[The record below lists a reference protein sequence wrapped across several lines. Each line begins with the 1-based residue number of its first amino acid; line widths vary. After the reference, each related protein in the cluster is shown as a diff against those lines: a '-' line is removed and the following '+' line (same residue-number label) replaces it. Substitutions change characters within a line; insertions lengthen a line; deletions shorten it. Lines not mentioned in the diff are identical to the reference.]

1 MYTLLFCA
9 TVIALAS
16 AATVTT
22 TGANPNPKAFPEK
35 GLRTQ
40 NFATIRFLNQLS
52 TVSNGVFQ
60 ADGDDFTS
68 LNQIEAFVVVS
79 GETDQEVNFSGGGDG
94 ITNYETI
101 TLAEDPVSS
110 FTIALRNTPSDA
122 MDTAAT
128 LVTCPSIAV
137 DGLRKTIVLTQI
149 ESPVN
154 EVDTCTTTSGSS
166 ACTRQVG
173 TEVRFECE
181 VFSESLTPARTC
193 TTLPADFLQ
202 FHESTCPLRLVRTDA
217 IASVSADETVS
228 RIIDAPTETLAYAS
242 GYELEGTSATYPEDD
257 NDVRRYSTIVTGSLE
272 ADVETLKTG
281 YLNVLNAAYIEED
294 DDDANTNTRK
304 LSSVFVVV
312 CNDGACNEVVASK
325 TVARGSFFDWL
336 ELRAAQYRVEVYGAG
351 VTLNNFRDAGIST
364 LTTTQ
369 VTVGAANFVVL
380 AIRTASTV
388 VNQATTLEV
397 DVTPPTTGTTGVA
410 VTRVTNL
417 IDNHVTGSTFVLAK
431 PDGDCCNRLADTFAP
446 GASVDVS
453 SADLVGT
460 SYNAYLPFTNCG
472 SQGAV
477 IGTVTFPAATDCAFN
492 AIFVLGQTVQ
502 KQVQTCSSVSPP
514 NCAGSTAQQSTV
526 NLIVPLSFVRDN
538 TGNNGAVAGSFSPQP
553 TILELPVC
561 QCVTTSE
568 ACDVCDLDEFEALN
582 SNVAAI
588 AQSVASSVSSL
599 RSAQTSNTNSI
610 NAAIAA
616 SSNNVIAVLG
626 NNIEDVEELVEDVE
640 ELVEDVEDEAGDAVD
655 AAEDADKA
663 AKKATSQA
671 KAAKNLVKEVLA
683 ILPTPQIGRASCRER
698 V

>member
-22 TGANPNPKAFPEK
+22 TGANPNVKAFPEK

-60 ADGDDFTS
+60 ADDDDFTS

-110 FTIALRNTPSDA
+110 FTIVLRNTPADA

-128 LVTCPSIAV
+128 LATCPSITV
-137 DGLRKTIVLTQI
+137 DGLRKTIVLTQT
-149 ESPVN
+149 ETPVN
-154 EVDTCTTTSGSS
+154 EFDTCTTTSGSS

-173 TEVRFECE
+173 TEVSFQCQ

-193 TTLPADFLQ
+193 DTLPADFIQ

-294 DDDANTNTRK
+294 DDDANTVTRK
-304 LSSVFVVV
+304 LNSVFVVV
-312 CNDGACNEVVASK
+312 CNDGSCNQVVASK
-325 TVARGSFFDWL
+325 NVQRGSFFDWL
-336 ELRAAQYRVEVYGAG
+336 ELRAAQYSVEVYGNG
-351 VTLNNFRDAGIST
+351 VTLNNFRDTGVSP
-364 LTTTQ
+364 LVQTQ
-369 VTVGAANFVVL
+369 VNLGAAKFAVL
-380 AIRTASTV
+380 AVRTASGNV
-388 VNQATTLEV
+388 VNNARTLEV
-397 DVTPPTTGTTGVA
+397 DVTPPTTGTTGIA

-417 IDNHVTGSTFVLAK
+417 IDQNEFDTTFVLAK

-446 GASVDVS
+446 ATSVDVS

-477 IGTVTFPAATDCAFN
+477 IGTVTFPTVPSTGCAFN
-492 AIFVLGQTVQ
+492 AIFVLGQTVE
-502 KQVQTCSSVSPP
+502 KQVQTCSSVSAP
-514 NCAGSTAQQSTV
+514 NCGNTVAQQSTV
-526 NLIVPLSFVRDN
+526 DLIVPLSFARDN
-538 TGNNGAVAGSFSPQP
+538 TGNNGASAGSFSPQP
-553 TILELPVC
+553 TTLQLPVC

-599 RSAQTSNTNSI
+599 RSAQTSNTNAI

-683 ILPTPQIGRASCRER
+683 ILPTPPP
-698 V
+698 VFVP